1 MKRDEK
7 EANLKRSLVTAILVI
22 SVLAMFIAVAG
33 ATAHAP
39 IGINGNSQF
48 ISANGV
54 TSGNGTQDDPYIIEN
69 WDINA
74 GTGTNAGIEIRDTDV
89 YFIIRNC
96 TIHDGYSNSTD
107 GIYFYNVTNGGIE
120 IVTSYNNSF
129 GIALNYSSNN
139 TITNCSVYNN
149 PWVGIYLIS
158 SSNNNQITNC
168 SVYSNSMS
176 GIYLSS
182 SSNNNITNCS
192 VYSNSYS
199 IALDASSNNNQ
210 ITNCSV
216 YNNTWVGIY
225 LSSSSNNN
233 QITNCS
239 VYNNSDRGIALNYS
253 SNNTITRCSV
263 YNHPW
268 DGIRLIAASNN
279 NTITNCS
286 VYNNTWVGILLIS
299 ASNNNTITNCS
310 VYNNS
315 DRGIALD
322 SSSNNNI
329 TSCSVYNNSFNIVL
343 DASSNNNTITSC
355 SVYNNPW
362 VGIYLVSSSNNN
374 ITNCSVYS
382 NSMSGIY
389 LFSSSNNNITNCSVY
404 NNPYGIAQDSSSNNE
419 VHYCNI
425 YDNTDYGVFSTG
437 ETVNATYNWW
447 GDVSGPGRINRGIG
461 VGFGTGNAVSA
472 NVDYDPWLDAPYLGG
487 QPINFTYATTKTA
500 PAGTTEIDAKAEAD
514 TNVSINTTAPV
525 NVMIAEYSRN
535 PGTGF
540 GGDIG
545 KYIDVHVNDTANVT
559 NMTIRLFYTD
569 ADIGDV
575 NENALRMRW
584 WNAAIGAW
592 IACSNT
598 GVNTIDQN
606 GYSGYIWAY
615 IDKTTTP
622 SLSDLEGAPFGG
634 QWSPAPTPVPAFN
647 AIGLLALIGILS
659 AVLAVET
666 SKKKSK

>member
-54 TSGNGTQDDPYIIEN
+54 TSGNGTQDNPYIIEN

-176 GIYLSS
+176 GIYL
-182 SSNNNITNCS
+182 
-192 VYSNSYS
+192 
-199 IALDASSNNNQ
+199 
-210 ITNCSV
+210 
-216 YNNTWVGIY
+216 
-225 LSSSSNNN
+225 
-233 QITNCS
+233 
-239 VYNNSDRGIALNYS
+239 
-253 SNNTITRCSV
+253 
-263 YNHPW
+263 
-268 DGIRLIAASNN
+268 
-279 NTITNCS
+279 
-286 VYNNTWVGILLIS
+286 
-299 ASNNNTITNCS
+299 
-310 VYNNS
+310 
-315 DRGIALD
+315 
-322 SSSNNNI
+322 
-329 TSCSVYNNSFNIVL
+329 
-343 DASSNNNTITSC
+343 
-355 SVYNNPW
+355 
-362 VGIYLVSSSNNN
+362 
-374 ITNCSVYS
+374 
-382 NSMSGIY
+382 
-389 LFSSSNNNITNCSVY
+389 FSSSNNNITNCSVY

-461 VGFGTGNAVSA
+461 VGFGTGDAVSA

-569 ADIGDV
+569 ADIGGL

-598 GVNTIDQN
+598 GVNTTDQN

>member
-129 GIALNYSSNN
+129 GIALNYSS
-139 TITNCSVYNN
+139 
-149 PWVGIYLIS
+149 
-158 SSNNNQITNC
+158 
-168 SVYSNSMS
+168 
-176 GIYLSS
+176 
-182 SSNNNITNCS
+182 
-192 VYSNSYS
+192 
-199 IALDASSNNNQ
+199 
-210 ITNCSV
+210 
-216 YNNTWVGIY
+216 
-225 LSSSSNNN
+225 
-233 QITNCS
+233 
-239 VYNNSDRGIALNYS
+239 
-253 SNNTITRCSV
+253 
-263 YNHPW
+263 
-268 DGIRLIAASNN
+268 
-279 NTITNCS
+279 
-286 VYNNTWVGILLIS
+286 
-299 ASNNNTITNCS
+299 NNTITNCS

-569 ADIGDV
+569 ADIGGL
-575 NENALRMRW
+575 NENTLRMRW
-584 WNAAIGAW
+584 WNATIGVW

-598 GVNTIDQN
+598 GVNTTDQN

-666 SKKKSK
+666 SKKQKSK

>member
-54 TSGNGTQDDPYIIEN
+54 TSGNGTQDNPYIIEN

-176 GIYLSS
+176 GIYL
-182 SSNNNITNCS
+182 
-192 VYSNSYS
+192 
-199 IALDASSNNNQ
+199 
-210 ITNCSV
+210 
-216 YNNTWVGIY
+216 
-225 LSSSSNNN
+225 
-233 QITNCS
+233 
-239 VYNNSDRGIALNYS
+239 
-253 SNNTITRCSV
+253 
-263 YNHPW
+263 
-268 DGIRLIAASNN
+268 
-279 NTITNCS
+279 
-286 VYNNTWVGILLIS
+286 
-299 ASNNNTITNCS
+299 
-310 VYNNS
+310 
-315 DRGIALD
+315 
-322 SSSNNNI
+322 
-329 TSCSVYNNSFNIVL
+329 
-343 DASSNNNTITSC
+343 
-355 SVYNNPW
+355 
-362 VGIYLVSSSNNN
+362 
-374 ITNCSVYS
+374 
-382 NSMSGIY
+382 
-389 LFSSSNNNITNCSVY
+389 FSSSNNNITNCSVY

-461 VGFGTGNAVSA
+461 VGFGTGDAVSA

-487 QPINFTYATTKTA
+487 QPINFTDATIKTA

-569 ADIGDV
+569 ADIGGL
-575 NENALRMRW
+575 NENTLRMRW
-584 WNAAIGAW
+584 WNATIGVW

-598 GVNTIDQN
+598 GVNTTDQN

>member
-54 TSGNGTQDDPYIIEN
+54 TSGNGTQDNPYIIEN

-158 SSNNNQITNC
+158 SSNNNQ
-168 SVYSNSMS
+168 
-176 GIYLSS
+176 
-182 SSNNNITNCS
+182 
-192 VYSNSYS
+192 
-199 IALDASSNNNQ
+199 
-210 ITNCSV
+210 
-216 YNNTWVGIY
+216 
-225 LSSSSNNN
+225 
-233 QITNCS
+233 
-239 VYNNSDRGIALNYS
+239 
-253 SNNTITRCSV
+253 
-263 YNHPW
+263 
-268 DGIRLIAASNN
+268 
-279 NTITNCS
+279 
-286 VYNNTWVGILLIS
+286 
-299 ASNNNTITNCS
+299 
-310 VYNNS
+310 
-315 DRGIALD
+315 
-322 SSSNNNI
+322 
-329 TSCSVYNNSFNIVL
+329 
-343 DASSNNNTITSC
+343 
-355 SVYNNPW
+355 
-362 VGIYLVSSSNNN
+362 

-569 ADIGDV
+569 ADIGGL

-584 WNAAIGAW
+584 WNATIGVW

-598 GVNTIDQN
+598 GVNTTDQN